1 MHPKRLPVTVTSR
14 VIALVG
20 TLHRSPLPSK
30 ARSRPDRARFCRRR
44 RPLGSGLGPRH
55 SRTDAK
61 PHRRRK
67 SECVHSEHPNT
78 WRVSLPCGVRSSCKT
93 DATEAGARAL
103 VTPGAESR
111 PLGTHGWRGDAN
123 STGKTARPGAGPS
136 RGAVQNTHVSG
147 LCFLATDPGRPGA
160 GGRRQWTAR
169 PCGQLSSLQTWS
181 QRPTRSFTGAFQ
193 RCAQRDPGKQ
203 RLCDTRLHGTCVPF
217 PANSVAGWRTAGFS
231 KKAPH

>member
-1 MHPKRLPVTVTSR
+1 MGTV
-14 VIALVG
+14 
-20 TLHRSPLPSK
+20 HRSPLPSK
-30 ARSRPDRARFCRRR
+30 ARSRPDRAQFCRRR

-136 RGAVQNTHVSG
+136 RGAVQNTHVLG
-147 LCFLATDPGRPGA
+147 YVFWQLTL
-160 GGRRQWTAR
+160 GGRGLGGEGS
-169 PCGQLSSLQTWS
+169 GQPAPAVSRAPSRRGVSGRRAVSLGLFSAVLRGIRGNSGCVTLVFAAPASPS
-181 QRPTRSFTGAFQ
+181 QRIP
-193 RCAQRDPGKQ
+193 
-203 RLCDTRLHGTCVPF
+203 
-217 PANSVAGWRTAGFS
+217 
-231 KKAPH
+231 